1 MMRLTVILLPCI
13 VVFLTA
19 CNERESTQISSDIP
33 KEVISTWDSLYPGCP
48 AMGSSRNTSNR
59 NDTTF
64 TLSYE
69 LHGLKREMVADK
81 NGTVLELRLM
91 ESLPLALLPDPV
103 RDTMAV
109 LYPGVKIEAA
119 RRQIIRDTCTYQLLI
134 DDGIDDKKYASWL
147 EINLY
152 PNGGFIVETNVSTNA
167 GKEIGF

>member
-1 MMRLTVILLPCI
+1 MTRLAVLLLPFSI
-13 VVFLTA
+13 VLLVA
-19 CNERESTQISSDIP
+19 CNEKENPRISSKIP
-33 KEVISTWDSLYPGCP
+33 KAVIRTWDSLYPGCP
-48 AMGSSRNTSNR
+48 AMGSTTTTSNR

-64 TLSYE
+64 TLSYD

-81 NGTVLELRLM
+81 NGTVVELRLM
-91 ESLPLALLPDPV
+91 ETLPMALLPKPV
-103 RDTMAV
+103 LDTMAV
-109 LYPGVKIEAA
+109 RYPGIKIEAA

-152 PNGGFIVETNVSTNA
+152 PNGGFIVETNISTNA